1 MIWFYNLLIG
11 FGGFIIGMLTFTDDI
26 AKKIKLLNSLKSL
39 IFKIP
44 FFCLGS
50 FMIIWASIEKDIET
64 DFKSEKKEFS
74 HQKEIAEINSANRTE
89 KIVRDSLYDI
99 KLQEKLDSSYSKS
112 IRASNQALA
121 KYNLVL
127 IDSLQTVSNKIN
139 IKSINK
145 PQLALAAA
153 ELGTTAPIY
162 ISKDSVGN
170 IIKIKFVS
178 SNNTSYNITIEFYL
192 LQCKIEAGMIVYS
205 TIDSGYLFRDRSSL
219 VQNRFATAGISLK
232 PEYLNLNCCII
243 LMMGNFSIDNENFY
257 KIPFQ
262 EAIIFDIK
270 NNRIIGPADGFTVNG
285 IKKKLKGRNIIK

>member
-1 MIWFYNLLIG
+1 
-11 FGGFIIGMLTFTDDI
+11 MLAFTDDI
-26 AKKIKLLNSLKSL
+26 AKKIKLLNPLKSL

-44 FFCLGS
+44 FFCLGT
-50 FMIIWASIEKDIET
+50 FLIIWASIEKDTES
-64 DFKSEKKEFS
+64 DFKNELKEFS
-74 HQKEIAEINSANRTE
+74 HQKEIEQINSVNRTE
-89 KIVRDSLYDI
+89 KIVRDSLNDI

-162 ISKDSVGN
+162 MSKDSVGN
-170 IIKIKFVS
+170 SIKIKFVS
-178 SNNTSYNITIEFYL
+178 SNNTSYNITIKFYL
-192 LQCKIEAGMIVYS
+192 LQCKQEADMIVYS

-219 VQNRFATAGISLK
+219 VQDRFATAGIGLK
-232 PEYLNLNCCII
+232 PQYLNLDCCII
-243 LMMGNFSIDNENFY
+243 LMIGKFSVDIESFY
-257 KIPFQ
+257 QIPFQ
-262 EAIIFDIK
+262 EAIIFDIR
-270 NNRIIGPADGFTVNG
+270 NNRIVGPADGFTVSK
-285 IKKKLKGRNIIK
+285 IKEDLKRRNIIR